1 MLSRPRSGC
10 RWPCRF
16 AIAAVGL
23 GILYLLVVWNLPLSP
38 GNRIYEVK
46 TGTSMR
52 ALTDQ
57 LYQDGVLPDRHTLVW
72 LALLRRDHR
81 RIHAGEYRF
90 EAGISEAGILDK
102 LVAGKCVS
110 YPFLIPDG
118 WTFKEILQAL
128 AAAPKLHHTIQ
139 GLSPAQV
146 MTRLG
151 HEGLY
156 PEGRFFPDTYLYT
169 AETTDIEILREAFDK
184 MQRVLAREWASRDSG
199 LPYKDPYQALIM
211 ASIIEKETG
220 APKERP
226 EIAGVF
232 INRLHKH
239 MRLQTDPTV
248 IYGMGDAY
256 HGDLRKID
264 LRRDT
269 PYNTYTRGGLPPT
282 PIAMPGEA
290 AIHASLHPAN
300 TQALYFV
307 ARGDGTHV
315 FSDTLEEHNR
325 AVAFYQK
332 NPVERQKEEKKEE
345 ERMKR
350 DQ

>member
-1 MLSRPRSGC
+1 MWLRPRSVC

-16 AIAAVGL
+16 AVSAVGL

-52 ALTDQ
+52 ALTDE

-72 LALLRRDHR
+72 LALLRGDHR
-81 RIHAGEYRF
+81 HIHAGEYQF
-90 EAGISEAGILDK
+90 EPGISEAGILDK
-102 LVAGKCVS
+102 LVAGKSVS

-128 AAAPKLHHTIQ
+128 TAAPRLQHTLK
-139 GLSPAQV
+139 GLSPAQI

-151 HEGLY
+151 HEGVN
-156 PEGRFFPDTYLYT
+156 PEGRFYPDTYSYT
-169 AETTDIEILREAFDK
+169 AETTDLAILREAFGK
-184 MQRVLAREWASRDSG
+184 MQRVLAREWTNRDSG
-199 LPYKDPYQALIM
+199 LPYDTPYQALIM
-211 ASIIEKETG
+211 ASIVEKET
-220 APKERP
+220 ASPKERP

-248 IYGMGDAY
+248 IYGMGDAF
-256 HGDLRKID
+256 HGDLRKSD

-269 PYNTYTRGGLPPT
+269 PYNTYTRRGLPPT

-307 ARGDGTHV
+307 SRGDGTHV

-332 NPVERQKEEKKEE
+332 DPVERHKEEE

-350 DQ
+350 GH